1 MTAKKLLRIDESSLP
16 ENWKGATLADV
27 TEYIQRGKGPKYIE
41 RSDLPVIN
49 QKCIRWFGIQK
60 EHLKYVDL

>member
-1 MTAKKLLRIDESSLP
+1 MTAKKLLTIDVSSFP
-16 ENWKGATLADV
+16 KGWTGSTLADV
-27 TEYIQRGKGPKYIE
+27 TGYIQRGKGPKYIE

-60 EHLKYVDL
+60 EHLK